1 MATPPLAMLLP
12 PSEGKATGGT
22 HSSTWQ
28 PDSGVFGAALGRH
41 RLKLARSLAGAAGG
55 DEKLLGV
62 GGKHLAEAQQAN
74 AILLSSRTLPASR
87 RYTGVVWD
95 HLDLASL
102 PAPQR
107 RRASTSIFVLSG
119 LLGAVALG
127 DPTPQYRLKM
137 GGGGRLAPFGLL
149 STWWR
154 PALSDTLNDALA
166 RRVVIDLL
174 PNEHRAAWTPAP
186 DRYRDGVR
194 VVFVERYG
202 KVAGHDAKAAKGEL
216 ARHLLLSIGDPI
228 AALHAWRHDRFDL
241 DITPLK

>member
-1 MATPPLAMLLP
+1 MATPPLAILLP

-22 HSSTWQ
+22 RNSAWQ
-28 PDSGVFGAALGRH
+28 PESGVFGRALGQR
-41 RLKLARSLAGAAGG
+41 RLELALALAAAAGG

-74 AILLSSRTLPASR
+74 ATLLGARTLPAAR

-107 RRASTSIFVLSG
+107 RRAGTSIFVLSG
-119 LLGAVALG
+119 LLGVVAVG
-127 DPTPQYRLKM
+127 DPTPEYRLKM
-137 GGGGRLAPFGLL
+137 GARLAPFGLL

-154 PALSDTLNDALA
+154 TALSAALNDALA

-216 ARHLLLSIGDPI
+216 ARHLLGSEGDPI
-228 AALHAWRHDRFDL
+228 AALHVWRHTRFDL
-241 DITPLK
+241 DITPLT